1 MNSFRWMC
9 TLAVILSVAC
19 LQAEAGTPH
28 WETGTPIVSYW
39 AGPAMSDNTAQQ
51 MAEGGWNLVWCNEKE
66 LDVVAQ
72 HGLRGQLQDSLLA
85 PGSLEDP
92 AQHQKLDELI
102 ARVRQHPSLYSYFI
116 TDEPGATNFPALGKL
131 AGYLRER
138 DPLHLAYINL
148 FPTYASNE
156 QLGNRGAKIPAY
168 EEHLRQYVEVVK
180 PALVSYDHYQFT
192 TNGDSSDYFL
202 NLSLIR
208 QASQDSGLPF
218 LNIVQAC
225 TWSPSMRV
233 PAPDEMR
240 FLVYTTLAY
249 GAQGISYYVYCWPGH
264 IGGIANPDGTP
275 TPIYAALKTLNRD
288 FVAIASQ
295 LRLLKSIG
303 VYHAGMLPP
312 GSRPLSADAGFQF
325 DPPVSAME
333 YKSKEPARGMLLG
346 TFGAPSKKGRGL
358 KATHA
363 VVVNLDYNTETV
375 VGIQEGGRLEV
386 FNPTT
391 AEWTPA
397 KTKRAEL
404 HLAPGGGK
412 LVRVCQ

>member
-1 MNSFRWMC
+1 MC
-9 TLAVILSVAC
+9 TLAITLTTAC
-19 LQAEAGTPH
+19 LRVEAGVPR
-28 WETGTPIVSYW
+28 WEAGTPIVSYW
-39 AGPAMSDNTAQQ
+39 AGPAMTDKTAQQ
-51 MAEGGWNLVWCNEKE
+51 MAEGGWNLVWCSEKE
-66 LDVVAQ
+66 LDVAAQ

-92 AQHQKLDELI
+92 AQRQKLDELI
-102 ARVRQHPSLYSYFI
+102 ARVRRHPALYSYFI
-116 TDEPGATNFPALGKL
+116 TDEPSATNFPALGKL
-131 AGYLRER
+131 VGYLREK
-138 DPLHLAYINL
+138 DPAHLAYINL

-156 QLGNRGAKIPAY
+156 QLGNKGEKIPAY
-168 EEHLRQYVEVVK
+168 EEHLRQYVEIVK
-180 PALVSYDHYQFT
+180 PALVSYDHYQFA

-202 NLSLIR
+202 NLSVIR
-208 QASQDSGLPF
+208 RAAQDSGLPF

-233 PAPDEMR
+233 PTPDEMR

-264 IGGIANPDGTP
+264 TGGIANPDGTP

-312 GSRPLSADAGFQF
+312 GACPLPADAGFQF

-333 YKSKEPARGMLLG
+333 YRSKEPARGLLLG

-363 VVVNLDYNTETV
+363 VVVNLDYSTEKV
-375 VGIQEGGRLEV
+375 VGIQGVGRLEV

>member
-1 MNSFRWMC
+1 MNFLHWIRH
-9 TLAVILSVAC
+9 LAAVIAMVA
-19 LQAEAGTPH
+19 LQAEADTPR
-28 WETGTPIVSYW
+28 WEPGTPIVTYW
-39 AGPAMSDNTAQQ
+39 AGPVMTDKTAQQ
-51 MAEGGWNLVWCNEKE
+51 MAEGGWNLVWCSEKE
-66 LDVVAQ
+66 LDVVAR
-72 HGLRGQLQDSLLA
+72 HGLRGQLQDPLLA
-85 PGSLEDP
+85 PAALEDP
-92 AQHQKLDELI
+92 VQRKKLDELV
-102 ARVRQHPSLYSYFI
+102 ARVQKHPALYSYFI
-116 TDEPGATNFPALGKL
+116 TDEPSATNFPGLGKL
-131 AGYLRER
+131 VEYLRKS
-138 DPLHLAYINL
+138 DPTHLAYINL

-156 QLGNRGAKIPAY
+156 QLGNKGDKIPAY
-168 EEHLRQYVEVVK
+168 EEHLRQFVEVVK
-180 PALVSYDHYQFT
+180 PALISYDHYQFT

-208 QASQDSGLPF
+208 RAAQGSGLPF

-233 PAPDEMR
+233 PTPDEMR

-264 IGGIANPDGTP
+264 TGGIANADGTP
-275 TPIYAALKTLNRD
+275 TVIYDALKTLNRD

-295 LRLLKSIG
+295 LRRLKSIA

-312 GSRPLSADAGFQF
+312 GSRPLAADAGFRF

-333 YKSKEPARGMLLG
+333 YRSKEPARGLLLG
-346 TFGAPSKKGRGL
+346 TFGAPSRKGRGL

-363 VVVNLDYNTETV
+363 VVVNLDYSTEKV
-375 VGIQEGGRLEV
+375 VGIQGGGRLEV

-397 KTKRAEL
+397 KAKRAEL

-412 LVRVCQ
+412 LLRVRQ